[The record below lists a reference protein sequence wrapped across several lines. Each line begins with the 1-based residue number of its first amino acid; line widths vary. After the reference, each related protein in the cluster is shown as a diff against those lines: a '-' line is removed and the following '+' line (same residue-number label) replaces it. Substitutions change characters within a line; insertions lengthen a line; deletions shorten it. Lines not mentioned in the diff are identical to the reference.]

1 MSIRLG
7 LYIAIAIAAAVIVAR
22 YEWLSRKVEA
32 QRTEIK
38 AVKQDRDNA
47 VIAAKA
53 EERIKAIDER
63 SVDEGNRTVT
73 DRVSYDGLW

>member
-7 LYIAIAIAAAVIVAR
+7 LYIAIAIAVAAIVAR
-22 YEWLSRKVEA
+22 YKWLSHKVEA

-53 EERIKAIDER
+53 EERIKTIDER